1 VFTKSTSARGQEVQ
15 NYSSKQTTETQTSIL
30 IEAVDPKFLKPP
42 PGHKKIEE
50 EEGCEIDI
58 SIENEEPTR
67 DTSNY
72 LDIAVLDDNNS
83 EKQVKHISDQTQIC
97 YKNTKCCH
105 IIFSTKFLTL
115 KLH

>member
-1 VFTKSTSARGQEVQ
+1 MQ

-50 EEGCEIDI
+50 EEGCEIEI

-83 EKQVKHISDQTQIC
+83 EKQVKHISDTPK
-97 YKNTKCCH
+97 YVTK
-105 IIFSTKFLTL
+105 IQNVVTSFSQLNF
-115 KLH
+115 